1 MSETAEVSLSELFS
15 TGQIRLAELSVYNW
29 GSFHG
34 LHSAKIDP
42 EGTLITGDN
51 GAGKSTLIDGLMALL
66 LPSSKASFN
75 IAAAQGDRSDRT
87 LMSYVRGNYG
97 KAHDGSETATLL
109 KRSGATATGLRALYQ
124 ADDGSKIT
132 LAALLWI
139 TQASNSLNDLKRLFV
154 VGKRDVRL
162 EELLHVFGE
171 GNARVLKQH
180 LKEDH
185 QVEAFDSF
193 TEYQETYVR
202 LLRMENRN
210 APALLSRAL
219 GLKKID
225 DLTSLIRDLVLE
237 PSRVKDHAKLAVSE
251 FDDLVSVHNELDDA
265 RRQRDALIELPEASQ
280 ALNQAREEMR
290 RILAELAGLPV
301 YFGEQSSRLWQMKL
315 KQYETEL
322 LQLAEEMERLEGLEE
337 HATERVQGLFHAYQS
352 QGGERLEGLRKDLKA
367 ATQMH
372 EDSVR
377 NAGAYQM
384 DTRTLGL
391 PDTLSLDV
399 FQQNQVE
406 AQAVLADTPA
416 LRQERQDQFALSAAS
431 LSHEQT
437 QLKDLV
443 KEIGEME
450 SRPDSNIDPSYQKLR
465 DQLVESLSLDPA
477 EVVFVG
483 ELIDVLDAHRPW
495 QGAIERALG
504 GHRTTLLVPDERYRL
519 VTKWLNT
526 RHTGLHVRVQ
536 VVRLHQHPQVAEF
549 LSDGFLKMLDWKPHP
564 YRDWLKKHLSRFDLH
579 CVASTEI
586 LDQTDFSMTIQ
597 GLVHLD
603 KGRFEKKDQ
612 QRIDNPRFWC
622 LGFTNKGR
630 LAALRKDRVELEGQ
644 VDKLA
649 QHTADARAAMDD
661 FEKHTRV
668 WEHIAQLTWANIDV
682 QSAQDRKQL
691 LKADLEALE
700 QPDSELGMAKTRW
713 EQAGVELKTVQE
725 QKGAI
730 SKRIGGLDSNV
741 TQANQQLEQAY
752 EVAKAGLTDEVRE
765 LLILRVGQ
773 LHLEDLDGV
782 AELQG
787 RHRAELEEA
796 RKRTQNR
803 ELRASTKAS
812 GIVSDFKAKWSIIAN
827 DWLTGVDGL
836 EEYLDHLTH
845 LEQEGLPDLVERF
858 RERLNRNA
866 TQSLARISQTIQAE
880 REDIQERIETIND
893 VLERTEFKQG
903 TYLRLGSRAETFEHV
918 KTFNGQLMRVLAR
931 AGSDDHDAR
940 FVELKDLI
948 EKLEKATNP
957 ATSGNLES
965 LRLLDSR
972 FQLSFFAEEVEKGS
986 KKVRDVLES
995 SSGKSGGEKE
1005 SFAGTIVAASLA
1017 YVLTPDGSD
1026 RPLYCTVFLDEAFSN
1041 TAEAVSRRVLK
1052 VFRELKIH
1060 VNLIT
1065 PYKNL
1070 NLARESAR
1078 SLLIAER
1085 DQDKH
1090 ESRLCEVTWEE
1101 IDQQLAR
1108 HEQQSLQKAASS
1120 LGVEVEPAL

>member
-1 MSETAEVSLSELFS
+1 MLDANEVSLSELFS
-15 TGQIRLAELSVYNW
+15 SGQIRLAELSVYNW

-75 IAAAQGDRSDRT
+75 IAAAQGDRTDRT

-132 LAALLWI
+132 LAALFWI

-154 VGKRDVRL
+154 VGKRDVHL

-180 LKEDH
+180 LREDP

-237 PSRVKDHAKLAVSE
+237 PSQVKEHAKLAVSE
-251 FDDLVSVHNELDDA
+251 FDDLVSVHNELEDA
-265 RRQRDALIELPEASQ
+265 RCQRDALIDLPETSQ
-280 ALNQAREEMR
+280 ALNQAREEIR
-290 RILAELAGLPV
+290 RISYELTGLPV
-301 YFGEQSSRLWQMKL
+301 YFGEQCSRLWGLRL
-315 KQYETEL
+315 KQCEMEL
-322 LQLAEEMERLEGLEE
+322 SQLAEEMTRLGTLEE
-337 HATERVQGLFHAYQS
+337 QATGRVQVLFHAYQS
-352 QGGERLEGLRKDLKA
+352 QGGERLEGLRNDLNA
-367 ATQMH
+367 ATKKH

-377 NAGAYQM
+377 DARLYQM
-384 DTRTLGL
+384 DARTLSL
-391 PDTLSLDV
+391 PDTLALDV
-399 FQQNQVE
+399 FKQNQVKAKTE
-406 AQAVLADTPA
+406 LADMPA
-416 LRQERQDQFALSAAS
+416 LRKARQDQFASSAAN
-431 LSHEQT
+431 LSSGQT
-437 QLKDLV
+437 QLKELAD
-443 KEIGEME
+443 EIKEME
-450 SRPDSNIDPSYQKLR
+450 SRPDSNIDSSYQKLR

-483 ELIDVLDAHRPW
+483 ELIDVLEVHRPW

-519 VTKWLNT
+519 VTRWLNT

-536 VVRLHQHPQVAEF
+536 VVRLNQHPQVAEF
-549 LSDGFLKMLDWKPHP
+549 LPDGFLKMLDWKPHP

-622 LGFTNKGR
+622 LGFSNKGR
-630 LAALRKDRVELEGQ
+630 LAALRKDRAELE
-644 VDKLA
+644 VEVKDLA
-649 QHTADARAAMDD
+649 QLTSDARKAMDEL
-661 FEKHTRV
+661 EKHLRV
-668 WEHIAQLTWANIDV
+668 WERIAQLTWAEIDV
-682 QSAQDRKQL
+682 HSAQDRMQS
-691 LKADLEALE
+691 LKDDLDALE
-700 QPDSELGMAKTRW
+700 RPDSALGVAKARW
-713 EQAGVELKTVQE
+713 EQAGVELKAIQGQKEQVSKTVGRLEGDKIKASQAQE
-725 QKGAI
+725 LALDAA
-730 SKRIGGLDSNV
+730 RTGL
-741 TQANQQLEQAY
+741 L
-752 EVAKAGLTDEVRE
+752 DEVRE
-765 LLILRVGQ
+765 LLAKRVGQ
-773 LHLEDLDGV
+773 LNLEDLEIV
-782 AELQG
+782 SELAN
-787 RHRAELEEA
+787 RHRADLEGA
-796 RKRTQNR
+796 RTGANNR
-803 ELRASTKAS
+803 EIRASSKAS
-812 GIVSDFKAKWSIIAN
+812 GIVSEFKTKWPLIAN
-827 DWLTGVDGL
+827 DWLAGVDAL
-836 EEYLDHLTH
+836 EEFVDHLAH

-866 TQSLARISQTIQAE
+866 TQSLARISQTIQSE
-880 REDIQERIETIND
+880 REDIQDRIETIND
-893 VLERTEFKQG
+893 VLERTEFRQG
-903 TYLRLGSRAETFEHV
+903 TYLRLGSRAENFEHV
-918 KTFNGQLMRVLAR
+918 KVFNAQLMRVLAR

-940 FVELKDLI
+940 FVELKELI

-972 FQLSFFAEEVEKGS
+972 YQLSFFAEEVEKGS

-1026 RPLYCTVFLDEAFSN
+1026 CPLYCTVFLDEAFSN

-1090 ESRLCEVTWEE
+1090 ESRLCEVTWAE
-1101 IDQQLAR
+1101 IDEQLAR
-1108 HEQQSLQKAASS
+1108 HEQQSLQKTANS
-1120 LGVEVEPAL
+1120 LGIEVEPAL

>member
-1 MSETAEVSLSELFS
+1 MLEASEVSLSELFS

-75 IAAAQGDRSDRT
+75 IAAAQGDRTDRT

-132 LAALLWI
+132 LAALFWI

-154 VGKRDVRL
+154 VGKRDVGL
-162 EELLHVFGE
+162 DELLHLFGE

-180 LKEDH
+180 LKEDPL
-185 QVEAFDSF
+185 VEAFDSF

-237 PSRVKDHAKLAVSE
+237 PSQVKEHARLAVSE
-251 FDDLVSVHNELDDA
+251 FDDLVSVHSELDDA
-265 RRQRDALIELPEASQ
+265 RRQRDALIELPETSQ

-290 RILAELAGLPV
+290 RISAELAGLPV
-301 YFGEQSSRLWQMKL
+301 YFGEQCSRLWQMRL
-315 KQYETEL
+315 KQYEAEL
-322 LQLAEEMERLEGLEE
+322 LQLAEEMTRLGALEE
-337 HATERVQGLFHAYQS
+337 QATERVQALFHAYQS

-367 ATQMH
+367 ATQVH
-372 EDSVR
+372 HDSVR
-377 NAGAYQM
+377 DARLYQM
-384 DTRTLGL
+384 DVRDLSL

-399 FQQNQVE
+399 FKQNQVR
-406 AQAVLADTPA
+406 AQTELADMPA
-416 LRQERQDQFALSAAS
+416 LRQARQDQFASSAAN
-431 LSHEQT
+431 LSREQT
-437 QLKDLV
+437 QLKELV
-443 KEIGEME
+443 GEIEDME
-450 SRPDSNIDPSYQKLR
+450 SRPDSNIEPSYQKLR

-477 EVVFVG
+477 QVVFVG
-483 ELIDVLDAHRPW
+483 ELIDVLEAHRPW

-536 VVRLHQHPQVAEF
+536 VVRLNQHPQVAEF
-549 LSDGFLKMLDWKPHP
+549 LPDGFLKMLDWKPHP

-622 LGFTNKGR
+622 LGFSNKGR
-630 LAALRKDRVELEGQ
+630 LAALRKERVELEAEGK
-644 VDKLA
+644 KLA
-649 QHTADARAAMDD
+649 QLTADARTAMDD
-661 FEKHTRV
+661 LEKHSRV
-668 WEHIAQLTWANIDV
+668 WERIAQLTWAAIDV
-682 QSAQDRKQL
+682 QSAQDRMQSL
-691 LKADLEALE
+691 RADLEALE
-700 QPDSELGMAKTRW
+700 RPDSELGVAKARW
-713 EQAGVELKTVQE
+713 EQAGAELKEVQGKKE
-725 QKGAI
+725 LV
-730 SKRIGGLDSNV
+730 SKKVGGLESDKLK
-741 TQANQQLEQAY
+741 ANQQLELALD
-752 EVAKAGLTDEVRE
+752 AARTGLVDEVRE
-765 LLILRVGQ
+765 LLSKRVGQ
-773 LHLEDLDGV
+773 LDLDDLEMV
-782 AELQG
+782 SELEN
-787 RHRAELEEA
+787 RHRSALEEA
-796 RKRTQNR
+796 RKGAHNR
-803 ELRASTKAS
+803 EFRASNKAS
-812 GIVSDFKAKWSIIAN
+812 GIVSEFKTKWPLIAN
-827 DWLTGVDGL
+827 DWLAGVDAL
-836 EEYLDHLTH
+836 EEYVDHLAH

-880 REDIQERIETIND
+880 REDIQDRIETIND
-893 VLERTEFKQG
+893 VLERTEFRQG
-903 TYLRLGSRAETFEHV
+903 TYLRLGSRPEIFEHV
-918 KTFNGQLMRVLAR
+918 KAFNAQLMRVLAR
-931 AGSDDHDAR
+931 AGSDDHEAR
-940 FVELKDLI
+940 FVELKELI

-972 FQLSFFAEEVEKGS
+972 YQLSFFAEEVEKGS

-1101 IDQQLAR
+1101 IDEQLAR
-1108 HEQQSLQKAASS
+1108 HEQQGLQKAASS
-1120 LGVEVEPAL
+1120 LGIEVEPAL

>member
-1 MSETAEVSLSELFS
+1 MLETTELSLSELFS
-15 TGQIRLAELSVYNW
+15 TGQIRLSELSVYNW

-75 IAAAQGDRSDRT
+75 IAAAQGDRTDRT

-97 KAHDGSETATLL
+97 KAHDGNETATLL

-124 ADDGSKIT
+124 AEDGSQIT
-132 LAALLWI
+132 LAALFWI
-139 TQASNSLNDLKRLFV
+139 TQPSSSLKDLKHLFV

-180 LKEDH
+180 LKEEPLVD
-185 QVEAFDSF
+185 AFDSF
-193 TEYQETYVR
+193 TEYQETYLR

-237 PSRVKDHAKLAVSE
+237 PSQVREHAKLAVNE
-251 FDDLVSVHNELDDA
+251 FDDLVSIHNELDDA
-265 RRQRDALIELPEASQ
+265 RRQRDALIELPATSQ
-280 ALNQAREEMR
+280 VLNQAREEMKQ
-290 RILAELAGLPV
+290 ISAELASLPV
-301 YFGEQSSRLWQMKL
+301 YFGEQCSRLWQVRL
-315 KQYETEL
+315 KQYDVEL
-322 LQLAEEMERLEGLEE
+322 LQLADEVTRLESLEGQ
-337 HATERVQGLFHAYQS
+337 ATERVQTLFHAYQS
-352 QGGERLEGLRKDLKA
+352 QGGERLEGLRKDLKI
-367 ATQMH
+367 AT
-372 EDSVR
+372 DAYDASVR
-377 NAGAYQM
+377 DARGYQM
-384 DTRTLGL
+384 DARSLGL
-391 PDTLSLDV
+391 PEMLALDP
-399 FQQNQVE
+399 FKLNQAK
-406 AQAVLADTPA
+406 AQDALEDMPA
-416 LRQERQDQFALSAAS
+416 LRQAKQDQFASSAAS
-431 LSHEQT
+431 LSREQA

-443 KEIGEME
+443 SEIDEIE
-450 SRPDSNIDPSYQKLR
+450 SRPDSNIEPNYQKLR

-483 ELIDVLDAHRPW
+483 ELIDVQEEQRPW
-495 QGAIERALG
+495 RGAIERALG
-504 GHRTTLLVPDERYRL
+504 GHRTTLLVPDQQYRL

-536 VVRLHQHPQVAEF
+536 VVRTNQYQQTAEF
-549 LSDGFLKMLDWKPHP
+549 LVDGFLRKLDWKPHR

-579 CVASTEI
+579 CVESTEQ
-586 LDQTDFSMTIQ
+586 LDQTNFSMTIQ

-612 QRIDNPRFWC
+612 QRIDDPRYWC
-622 LGFTNKGR
+622 LGFSNKSR
-630 LAALRKDRVELEGQ
+630 LTALRAERVVLEGE
-644 VDKLA
+644 VLSLGKLVV
-649 QHTADARAAMDD
+649 DARSVMDD
-661 FEKHTRV
+661 LEKHIRV
-668 WEHIAQLTWANIDV
+668 WERIAQVSWTAIDI
-682 QSAQDRKQL
+682 QSAQDRMQS
-691 LKADLEALE
+691 LKDDLQALE
-700 QPDSELGMAKTRW
+700 RPGSELGVAKARW
-713 EQAGVELKTVQE
+713 EQAGDELKKVQE
-725 QKGAI
+725 QKGQV
-730 SKRIGGLDSNV
+730 SKRVGGVEINV
-741 TQANQQLEQAY
+741 AQANRQLDRAY
-752 EVAKAGLTDEVRE
+752 EIARSGVPDTVRE
-765 LLILRVGQ
+765 LLTKRIGQ
-773 LHLEDLDGV
+773 LHLDDLDAAV
-782 AELQG
+782 EIEG
-787 RHRAELEEA
+787 RHRSELEDVQ
-796 RKRTQNR
+796 KRAHTR
-803 ELRASTKAS
+803 EVKASTKAS
-812 GIVSDFKAKWSIIAN
+812 GIVAEFKAKWPIIAN
-827 DWLTGVDGL
+827 DWLAGVEGL
-836 EEYLDHLTH
+836 DEYVDHLSH
-845 LEQEGLPDLVERF
+845 LEKEGLPDLVERF

-866 TQSLARISQTIQAE
+866 TQSLARISQGIQAE
-880 REDIQERIETIND
+880 REDIQDRIETING

-903 TYLRLGSRAETFEHV
+903 TYLRLGSRPEIFEHV
-918 KTFNGQLMRVLAR
+918 KAFNSQLMRVLAR
-931 AGSDDHDAR
+931 AGSDDHEAR
-940 FVELKDLI
+940 FVELMDLI
-948 EKLEKATNP
+948 EKLDKATNP
-957 ATSGNLES
+957 ATSGNMES

-972 FQLSFFAEEVEKGS
+972 YQLSFFAEEVEKGS
-986 KKVRDVLES
+986 KRVRDVLDS

-1085 DQDKH
+1085 NEEKH

-1101 IDQQLAR
+1101 IDEQLAR
-1108 HEQQSLQKAASS
+1108 HEQQSLQTVASS
-1120 LGVEVEPAL
+1120 LGIEVEPAL